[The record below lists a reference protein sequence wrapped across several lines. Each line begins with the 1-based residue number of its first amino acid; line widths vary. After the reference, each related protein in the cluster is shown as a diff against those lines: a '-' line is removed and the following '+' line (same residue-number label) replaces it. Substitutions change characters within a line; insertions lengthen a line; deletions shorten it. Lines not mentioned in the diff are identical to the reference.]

1 MVLLHPTME
10 ARKMHTMK
18 AQTTPKQ
25 SPFKG
30 FRSKHTRAAAR
41 AVMNGRMTW
50 REAAERYGC
59 GQASISRAI
68 KTIKAER
75 AKIAGAEA
83 QAESAH
89 AGA

>member
-1 MVLLHPTME
+1 MRP
-10 ARKMHTMK
+10 MK

-68 KTIKAER
+68 KTIQAER
-75 AKIAGAEA
+75 AKIVATKAQTEA
-83 QAESAH
+83 AH